1 MFDLLFSDTPVV
13 VYFIIPA
20 LIFLAR
26 AVDVSMST
34 VRIVFLMKGEK
45 FLAALIGFF
54 ESLIWLIAIGQ
65 IIQNVTNIPAYLG
78 WAGGF
83 ALGNYIGLIIEERL
97 AVGKIIL
104 RVITQ
109 IESATLIEQFKKS
122 GYGIT
127 QIHAQ
132 GSSGPVKIIFLVINR
147 EQIEQAVGIIQEF
160 NPKAF
165 YTIEDV
171 RTAREGVFPPSRAFY
186 SRFNFPDLFRIPKRK

>member
-1 MFDLLFSDTPVV
+1 MLNQLFSDSPVV
-13 VYFIIPA
+13 AYVLIPV

-26 AVDVSMST
+26 ALDVSMST

-45 FLAALIGFF
+45 FLAAIIGFF
-54 ESLIWLIAIGQ
+54 ESLIWLLAIGQ
-65 IIQNVTNIPAYLG
+65 IIQNVTNVPAYLG

-104 RVITQ
+104 RIITQ
-109 IESATLIEQFKKS
+109 IESASLIEQFKKS

-127 QIHAQ
+127 QISGQ
-132 GSSGPVKIIFLVINR
+132 GASGPVKIIFLVINR
-147 EQIEQAVGIIQEF
+147 EQIEQAVRIIQEF

-171 RTAREGVFPPSRAFY
+171 RTAREGVFPPSRSFY
-186 SRFNFPDLFRIPKRK
+186 SRFNFGDLFKTPKRK